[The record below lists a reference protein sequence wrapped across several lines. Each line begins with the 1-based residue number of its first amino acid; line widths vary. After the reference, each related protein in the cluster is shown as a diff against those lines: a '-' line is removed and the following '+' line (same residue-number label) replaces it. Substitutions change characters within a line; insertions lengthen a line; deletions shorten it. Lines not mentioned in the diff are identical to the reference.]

1 MLLKKKEILKIKKKK
16 SKIEERLLKKENAYI
31 YKYIYILSELFLC
44 GEEKNRI
51 AGEAYK
57 KGRRIF
63 KKIKTKKIV

>member
-1 MLLKKKEILKIKKKK
+1 M
-16 SKIEERLLKKENAYI
+16 
-31 YKYIYILSELFLC
+31 C

-57 KGRRIF
+57 KGRKIF